1 MYIKIIIFDTT
12 INRKYCQLFEKFQ
25 FRQARE
31 IYRDIPYF
39 SKEFGNNGE
48 TFKNESIFCR

>member
-12 INRKYCQLFEKFQ
+12 INRKYCELFEKCQ